1 MSLTIENWEIAQRLQ
16 FLGYGKDLKD
26 IQSSADY
33 PGTGGGQVWP
43 IRDQLAIEY
52 SKKRGLNEIAHY
64 LNRSRANLL
73 NYFGLDVKEAFLDI
87 ICSHFLEAKRDIGIN
102 SDGSISASPN
112 ATGDIKTIQE
122 DALRI
127 EYETDSSGG
136 GGSTTKDGEYLSPF
150 DEMIQYLKKEAYQSL
165 QSYRYMYPYHR
176 WISFQDKDQTEEEDN

>member
-1 MSLTIENWEIAQRLQ
+1 MSFTIENWEIAQRLQ

-26 IQSSADY
+26 IQSSSDY
-33 PGTGGGQVWP
+33 PGSGSQIWP

-73 NYFGLDVKEAFLDI
+73 KDFGSDVKESFLDI

-102 SDGSISASPN
+102 SDGSISATPN
-112 ATGDIKTIQE
+112 ATGDIKSIQE
-122 DALRI
+122 DALKI

-136 GGSTTKDGEYLSPF
+136 GGGTTEDGKYLSPF

-165 QSYRYMYPYHR
+165 QSYRYIYPYHR
-176 WISFQDKDQTEEEDN
+176 WISFQDKDQTEEEEN